1 MACECEH
8 HHHHHHFCQPAIPP
22 ACWFLSHDRKEPCGC
37 GGGSCEKYHQLMSK
51 LVICGFN
58 PLEQEDVI
66 FLRNLVVHEAG
77 NAEKTVTMFAKWKS
91 GYNAEWHYK
100 T

>member
-1 MACECEH
+1 
-8 HHHHHHFCQPAIPP
+8 
-22 ACWFLSHDRKEPCGC
+22 
-37 GGGSCEKYHQLMSK
+37 MSK

-77 NAEKTVTMFAKWKS
+77 NAEKTVSMFAKWKS
-91 GYNAEWHYK
+91 GYNAEWYFK

>member
-8 HHHHHHFCQPAIPP
+8 HHHHHHFCQTAIPP

-37 GGGSCEKYHQLMSK
+37 GGGSCETYHRLMSK
-51 LVICGFN
+51 LVISGFN

-77 NAEKTVTMFAKWKS
+77 NAEKTVAMFEKYKS